1 MILIGIDT
9 GGTFTDLVLWR
20 DGQLVAHKVPSTPGA
35 PELAILRGIAELGLN
50 PRKDSA
56 IGIRAIHGSTV
67 ATNAV
72 LEGKG
77 VRTAYIGNRGL
88 KDLLTI
94 GRQARAALYDLQ
106 PPRPRPPVPEELCLE
121 TGGRIGADGRE
132 VEPLTEADL
141 DALVAALERLR
152 PEAVAINLLFSYLDD
167 RAEQAIAERIPDGIF
182 VARSSRVLPLVGE
195 YERGIATWINAW
207 IGPIVSGY
215 LQRLQA
221 GLPGVGLSVMQ
232 SSGQAVAAKQTAD
245 MAVRLLLSGPA
256 GGLVGAG
263 FVGRAAGIDR
273 LLTFDMGGTS
283 TDVALVDGSPT
294 LTTAGRIGGWPV
306 AVPMVD
312 MHTIGAGGGSIARL
326 DPGGALQV
334 GPESAGA
341 DPGPVCYGLGGTEP
355 TVTDANLVLGRLR
368 PDAFLGGRMRL
379 DEQAAKTAL
388 LVLGKAL
395 GLDASSSG
403 NGLAIAEQA
412 ALGVVAIANEHMA
425 QALRVISVQRG
436 IDPRGLTLCSFG
448 GAGGLHVCALAE
460 ALGMERALVPI
471 QAGVLSALGMLAT
484 PPGLVVTRTWP
495 GLLGS
500 LTDSVVSAELD
511 ALAAD
516 AQAALQAEGQ
526 SAAKLKRADSLDLR
540 YEGQSY
546 TLNLPWSGTE
556 QTTAAFHVRHRERYG
571 HSLDLPVELVNLRI
585 RVTAPP
591 YPIALSGVTTRP
603 GRHEQAR
610 VAGCDQLAMVIDR
623 DTIGP
628 ETAIDGPAIILDAF
642 ATTWLAPGWRAY
654 RDQYGNLLLNDRRR

>member
-1 MILIGIDT
+1 
-9 GGTFTDLVLWR
+9 
-20 DGQLVAHKVPSTPGA
+20 
-35 PELAILRGIAELGLN
+35 
-50 PRKDSA
+50 
-56 IGIRAIHGSTV
+56 
-67 ATNAV
+67 
-72 LEGKG
+72 
-77 VRTAYIGNRGL
+77 
-88 KDLLTI
+88 
-94 GRQARAALYDLQ
+94 
-106 PPRPRPPVPEELCLE
+106 
-121 TGGRIGADGRE
+121 
-132 VEPLTEADL
+132 
-141 DALVAALERLR
+141 
-152 PEAVAINLLFSYLDD
+152 
-167 RAEQAIAERIPDGIF
+167 
-182 VARSSRVLPLVGE
+182 
-195 YERGIATWINAW
+195 
-207 IGPIVSGY
+207 
-215 LQRLQA
+215 
-221 GLPGVGLSVMQ
+221 
-232 SSGQAVAAKQTAD
+232 
-245 MAVRLLLSGPA
+245 
-256 GGLVGAG
+256 
-263 FVGRAAGIDR
+263 
-273 LLTFDMGGTS
+273 
-283 TDVALVDGSPT
+283 
-294 LTTAGRIGGWPV
+294 
-306 AVPMVD
+306 
-312 MHTIGAGGGSIARL
+312 
-326 DPGGALQV
+326 
-334 GPESAGA
+334 
-341 DPGPVCYGLGGTEP
+341 
-355 TVTDANLVLGRLR
+355 
-368 PDAFLGGRMRL
+368 
-379 DEQAAKTAL
+379 
-388 LVLGKAL
+388 
-395 GLDASSSG
+395 
-403 NGLAIAEQA
+403 
-412 ALGVVAIANEHMA
+412 
-425 QALRVISVQRG
+425 VISVQRG

-610 VAGCDQLAMVIDR
+610 VAGCDQLATVIDR